1 MRNGRSGL
9 GAAWIQSGFPTS
21 EPSAVASF
29 SRLSRV
35 VSVHEVQDPISS
47 PPHHARPPP
56 AVERRGTAEVQ
67 AAEGCVEEAAAARRR
82 GWLLSLVI

>member
-9 GAAWIQSGFPTS
+9 GLLGSRWISDLRTVGGCILP
-21 EPSAVASF
+21 
-29 SRLSRV
+29 RLSRV